1 VPGRFSQRSEVN
13 PPRIPRAQLYVELP
27 GDILGTDT
35 GIDRAGI
42 VVDAF
47 MQNFRRRSCELSVVS
62 RL

>member
-1 VPGRFSQRSEVN
+1 VN